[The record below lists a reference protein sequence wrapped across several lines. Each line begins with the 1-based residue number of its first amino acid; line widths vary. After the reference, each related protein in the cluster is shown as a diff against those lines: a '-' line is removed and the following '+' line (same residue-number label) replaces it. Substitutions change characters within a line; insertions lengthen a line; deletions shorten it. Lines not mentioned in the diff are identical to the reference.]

1 MKENG
6 RQTEAAARAERTRLA
21 MRAGHQ
27 KARADG
33 SLRTKRDVLDW
44 LKFAKSE
51 AEAAEREL
59 EALAAMEGI
68 GVAELI
74 DRVFSDAGAPLEKSG
89 A

>member
-1 MKENG
+1 MKEPQ
-6 RQTEAAARAERTRLA
+6 RHKEIAARAERTRLA
-21 MRAGHQ
+21 MRAGRQ

-51 AEAAEREL
+51 AEAAERDL
-59 EALAAMEGI
+59 VALAAMEGI
-68 GVAELI
+68 GVADLI
-74 DRVFSDAGAPLEKSG
+74 NQMFSNDWPPVEKSG